1 MAGFVP
7 VTIAGRAFRKGPT
20 SESGLVFCLLRFAGG
35 FQWQTL
41 EQSLPLE
48 SAGLLRAPP
57 QARHWGRVVVKMAE
71 LLMNSAI
78 PSEGSM
84 QTSWP
89 ALRNNCC
96 APL

>member
-1 MAGFVP
+1 MADFALKSA
-7 VTIAGRAFRKGPT
+7 IFRAP
-20 SESGLVFCLLRFAGG
+20 
-35 FQWQTL
+35 
-41 EQSLPLE
+41 
-48 SAGLLRAPP
+48 GLLRAPP